1 MIQSYKKI
9 LEIESFIVLKMEEDK
24 TRLSKLRKALHQE
37 KQLVTTVLI
46 KYLKHELNQE
56 YFKYRVMDIDNN
68 IADILVNK
76 NSNIFKKYIAEK
88 DFVTFNLESLIDNR
102 MFKNEDEIII
112 TDMNFDDKQINLGY
126 LCDSLNYN
134 NLSYSKT
141 LKDKLSVFLDFTIKR
156 SIKNNIK

>member
-1 MIQSYKKI
+1 
-9 LEIESFIVLKMEEDK
+9 
-24 TRLSKLRKALHQE
+24 
-37 KQLVTTVLI
+37 
-46 KYLKHELNQE
+46 
-56 YFKYRVMDIDNN
+56 MDIDNN

-88 DFVTFNLESLIDNR
+88 DFVAFNLESLIDNR

-112 TDMNFDDKQINLGY
+112 TDMNFDDQQINLGY

-134 NLSYSKT
+134 NLSYSET

>member
-24 TRLSKLRKALHQE
+24 KRLSKLRKALYQE

-88 DFVTFNLESLIDNR
+88 DFVAFNLESLIDNR

-134 NLSYSKT
+134 NLSYSET

>member
-9 LEIESFIVLKMEEDK
+9 LEIESFLVLKMEEDK
-24 TRLSKLRKALHQE
+24 KRLSKLRKALHQE

-46 KYLKHELNQE
+46 KYLQHELNQE
-56 YFKYRVMDIDNN
+56 YIKYRVMDIDNN

-88 DFVTFNLESLIDNR
+88 DFVAFNLESLIDNR
-102 MFKNEDEIII
+102 MFKNKDEIII
-112 TDMNFDDKQINLGY
+112 TDMNFDDQQINLGY

-134 NLSYSKT
+134 NLSYSET

>member
-1 MIQSYKKI
+1 M
-9 LEIESFIVLKMEEDK
+9 
-24 TRLSKLRKALHQE
+24 RKALHQE

-46 KYLKHELNQE
+46 KYLQHELNQE
-56 YFKYRVMDIDNN
+56 YFKYRVMDIDNK

-88 DFVTFNLESLIDNR
+88 DFVAFNLESLIDNR
-102 MFKNEDEIII
+102 MFKNKDEIII
-112 TDMNFDDKQINLGY
+112 TDMNFDDQQINLGY

-134 NLSYSKT
+134 NLSYSET

>member
-1 MIQSYKKI
+1 M
-9 LEIESFIVLKMEEDK
+9 
-24 TRLSKLRKALHQE
+24 RKALHQE

-134 NLSYSKT
+134 NLSYSET
-141 LKDKLSVFLDFTIKR
+141 LKDKLSVFLDFAIKR

>member
-24 TRLSKLRKALHQE
+24 KRLSKLRKALHQE

-134 NLSYSKT
+134 NLSYSET
-141 LKDKLSVFLDFTIKR
+141 LKDKLSVFLDFAIKR

>member
-9 LEIESFIVLKMEEDK
+9 LEIESFIVLKMKEDK
-24 TRLSKLRKALHQE
+24 KRLSKLRKALHQE

-112 TDMNFDDKQINLGY
+112 TDMNFDDQQINLGY

-134 NLSYSKT
+134 NLSYSET

>member
-9 LEIESFIVLKMEEDK
+9 LEIESFIVLKMKEDK
-24 TRLSKLRKALHQE
+24 KRLSKLRKALHQE

-102 MFKNEDEIII
+102 MFKNKDEIII
-112 TDMNFDDKQINLGY
+112 TDMNFDDQQINLGY

-134 NLSYSKT
+134 NLSYSET